1 MTVPR
6 LPFHDPP
13 VPQNPVTASS
23 AWIVLVVQV
32 TGNGPMMTTAWE
44 GLVVA
49 RLEAAA
55 VAAAAVVVVVVA
67 VAAVA
72 GVVAAARVVETQVG
86 LPAAVVGVV

>member
-32 TGNGPMMTTAWE
+32 TGNGPMMTTVWE

-55 VAAAAVVVVVVA
+55 AAAAVGGGGCGW
-67 VAAVA
+67 
-72 GVVAAARVVETQVG
+72 GVRVG
-86 LPAAVVGVV
+86 RGGGGGGGGVGVGGGWGV